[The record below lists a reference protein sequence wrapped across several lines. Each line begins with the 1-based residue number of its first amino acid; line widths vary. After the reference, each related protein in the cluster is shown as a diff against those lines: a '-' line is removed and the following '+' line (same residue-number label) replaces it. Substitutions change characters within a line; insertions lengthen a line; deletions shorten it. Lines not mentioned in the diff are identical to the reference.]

1 MTKLQALRMRTA
13 IATLMDLT
21 DDERYMVAIQKR
33 EMFTPKED
41 WEVHVF
47 IREKGKAGYAS
58 LATFMTG
65 LEGMLTNMLCVES
78 EYDVSTTGERDMRP
92 SIKMW

>member
-1 MTKLQALRMRTA
+1 MTKLQALKMRTA
-13 IATLMDLT
+13 IAALMTLAN
-21 DDERYMVAIQKR
+21 DDRYMVAIRKR

-65 LEGMLTNMLCVES
+65 LEGMLTHMLCVES
-78 EYDVSTTGERDMRP
+78 EYDVSTSGETDMRP

>member
-1 MTKLQALRMRTA
+1 MTKLQALKMRTA
-13 IATLMDLT
+13 IHALMTLA
-21 DDERYMVAIQKR
+21 DDGRYKVAIQER
-33 EMFTPKED
+33 EPFSPMED

-47 IREKGKAGYAS
+47 ISEKGKSGYAH

-65 LEGMLTNMLCVES
+65 LEGMLTKMLCVES
-78 EYDVSTTGERDMRP
+78 EYDVRTSGGGDKRP